1 MPFLCHLLFVKQG
14 SNPACLTTPKPR
26 ATTVPRELLLSA
38 LAWEAWEP
46 DPEGALAMSKQ
57 LTDGFGRAV
66 KPDGMAVGTCLS
78 CKVNKHVNEN
88 ALAAD

>member
-1 MPFLCHLLFVKQG
+1 M
-14 SNPACLTTPKPR
+14 S
-26 ATTVPRELLLSA
+26 E
-38 LAWEAWEP
+38 WEAWDP

-78 CKVNKHVNEN
+78 CKVRNLTRYHTIPYHSEN
-88 ALAAD
+88 RGQDRGGMLPVFFVWFPYV

>member
-1 MPFLCHLLFVKQG
+1 MKQG
-14 SNPACLTTPKPR
+14 STRTSLAITKPR
-26 ATTVPRELLLSA
+26 VITVPYVLLFCTP
-38 LAWEAWEP
+38 AWEAWEP

-78 CKVNKHVNEN
+78 CKVNFYASEN
-88 ALAAD
+88 VLLMD